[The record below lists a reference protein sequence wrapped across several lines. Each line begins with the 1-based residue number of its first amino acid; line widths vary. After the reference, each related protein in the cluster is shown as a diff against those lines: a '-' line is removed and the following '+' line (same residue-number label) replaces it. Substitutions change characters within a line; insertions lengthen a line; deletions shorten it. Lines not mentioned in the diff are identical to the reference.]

1 MRQFISGLILGAGTS
16 QRLGPPKQLLPF
28 RDTTMLGWVV
38 KQAEHA
44 AALDELIVVL
54 GRAADEVRERV
65 DFGRTRVVE
74 NPVFTEGCSSSY
86 RAGLAALNPQSQ
98 AIMII
103 LGDQPGILPEVIDRL
118 AEEWRRKEALI
129 ALCSYDGR
137 KGHPMIFA
145 QQLFEELKGLH
156 GDKAA
161 WKLVDAN
168 AQLVQEVHFS
178 LPFPDDIN
186 TAADFERLAA
196 TGKTERALMETNIS
210 HAKTQ
215 RRKESV

>member
-1 MRQFISGLILGAGTS
+1 MRHFISGLILGAGAS

-28 RDTTMLGWVV
+28 RGTTMLGWVV
-38 KQAEHA
+38 KQTERATG
-44 AALDELIVVL
+44 LDEAIVVL

-65 DFGRTRVVE
+65 DFGAVRVIE
-74 NPVFTEGCSSSY
+74 NPVFSEGCSSSY
-86 RAGLAALNPQSQ
+86 RAGLAALSPQSE

-118 AEEWRRKEALI
+118 AEEWRQEKALI
-129 ALCSYDGR
+129 ALCSYQGR
-137 KGHPMIFA
+137 RGHPMIFA
-145 QQLFEELKGLH
+145 QPMFEQLSGLH

-168 AQLVQEVHFS
+168 ASHVQEVHFD

-186 TAADFERLAA
+186 TAADFQRAV
-196 TGKTERALMETNIS
+196 TGKSN
-210 HAKTQ
+210 
-215 RRKESV
+215 